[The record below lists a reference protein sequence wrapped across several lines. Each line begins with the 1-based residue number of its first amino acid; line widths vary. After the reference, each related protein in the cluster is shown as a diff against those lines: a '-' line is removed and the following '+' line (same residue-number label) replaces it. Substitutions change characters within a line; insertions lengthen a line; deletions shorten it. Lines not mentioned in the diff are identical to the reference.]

1 MGQAALDLPDPLE
14 SPRVSPA
21 STDDLLAQWAGEEIE
36 RLLSESDADAA
47 PASPGPSLSDAPAP
61 TPLPPKAEAS
71 APLASAPASPAPRAT
86 DQDLSAL
93 FSQLEAPDAATKKP
107 QEKSASALAADAAP
121 SVADELSRE
130 MDEDAAVA
138 VPSPEAAGAKT
149 EAVPKAVSGDPL
161 VLRVLAW
168 VNAPLDSFPD
178 HVREVVGKIAILTT
192 VNALSVLV
200 YVLFFRRH

>member
-1 MGQAALDLPDPLE
+1 M
-14 SPRVSPA
+14 
-21 STDDLLAQWAGEEIE
+21 
-36 RLLSESDADAA
+36 
-47 PASPGPSLSDAPAP
+47 
-61 TPLPPKAEAS
+61 
-71 APLASAPASPAPRAT
+71 
-86 DQDLSAL
+86 
-93 FSQLEAPDAATKKP
+93 
-107 QEKSASALAADAAP
+107 AADAAP

-192 VNALSVLV
+192 VNAYISVLV